1 MESTNKVRLAVGAAA
16 VCVSAGL
23 SSGAASADPGGFVS
37 DELEYGFFYGTF
49 DENPNIALFAGGTFE
64 EFCTSDPDGGPG
76 TAPLRVFPRRDG
88 TTDLKVN
95 AKDQS
100 IYLYETE
107 FNDIPEWLGS
117 ACASIIGGGE
127 APPEPFAAG
136 EADLKVRITVV
147 SADRAEVFNSVNGKA
162 TGTDGTEYKVRGSAD
177 LSVEGGI
184 PVGDPRDFVDFTL
197 REIRR

>member
-1 MESTNKVRLAVGAAA
+1 MRSTNKVRLAVVVAAA
-16 VCVSAGL
+16 CASAGL
-23 SSGAASADPGGFVS
+23 SSGAASADPAGFIP
-37 DELEYGFFYGTF
+37 DEFEYGFFYGTF
-49 DENPNIALFAGGTFE
+49 DEAPNTALFAGGTFE

-76 TAPLRVFPRRDG
+76 TVPLRVFPRPDG

-95 AKDQS
+95 AKDQP

-107 FNDIPEWLGS
+107 FNDINEWLGS
-117 ACASIIGGGE
+117 ACEGIVIDGD
-127 APPEPFAAG
+127 APPKPFASG

-147 SADRAEVFNSVNGKA
+147 SEDRAEIFNSVNGKA
-162 TGTDGTEYKVRGSAD
+162 TGTNGTEYKVRGSAD
-177 LSVEGGI
+177 LIVDGGI